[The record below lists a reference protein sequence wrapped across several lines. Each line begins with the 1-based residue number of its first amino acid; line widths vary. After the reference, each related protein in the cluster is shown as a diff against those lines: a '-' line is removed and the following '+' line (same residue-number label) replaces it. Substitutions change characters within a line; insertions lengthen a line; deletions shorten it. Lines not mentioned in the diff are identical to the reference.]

1 MKRRNFFSW
10 MAGAG
15 LCAAGAGRGALA
27 GLGQSNNPMGANYEG
42 PFFVHFA
49 ADGGWDPTGF
59 CDLHTNLNNG
69 YDASGIV
76 TMGGISYA
84 NVGDNAA
91 FFERFADRLL
101 IVNGI
106 DLTTN
111 NHAVGRRYVSSGKQ
125 DASLPHWAALAA
137 ATHGPELPLAYVA
150 EASESDP
157 EGVVAR
163 SRVSDSSLLAD
174 LSFPDRINPNNLED
188 LSTYQ
193 AEPTLDMV
201 SQWRQSRL
209 DRMAQEQNLPRISGA
224 VDTLSAARSG
234 SNELEL
240 LQSYLPDALAAT
252 GIQQQMQVA
261 LAAYAAGIAVSAT
274 FSMGGFDTH
283 QNNDAGQNSARA
295 NFLGAIMDFYDA
307 AEQLGVADRVVMSI
321 GSDFG
326 RTNRYNGNNGKD
338 HWPVT
343 SMMLMGEGIE
353 GNRTVG
359 ATDDEQYAMRVDP
372 DTLALSDDG
381 VTLTPAH
388 IHASLRQLAGVDAE
402 FEARFPLAEKPLP
415 GNLLGTV

>member
-15 LCAAGAGRGALA
+15 LCAAGVGRGALA
-27 GLGQSNNPMGANYEG
+27 DLAAGKRVAGGTYEG

-59 CDLHTNLNNG
+59 CDPHTNLHRG
-69 YDASGIV
+69 YDDSGII
-76 TMGGISYA
+76 TLGGIRYA

-101 IVNGI
+101 IVNGL
-106 DLTTN
+106 DVTTN
-111 NHAVGRRYVSSGKQ
+111 NHAVGRRYVSTGKQ
-125 DASLPHWAALAA
+125 DETHPHWAALAA
-137 ATHGPELPLAYVA
+137 GTHGPELPLAYVA
-150 EASESDP
+150 EASQSAT

-163 SRVSDSSLLAD
+163 SRVSNSSVLAD
-174 LSFPDRINPNNLED
+174 LSFPDRINPSNVED

-193 AEPTLDMV
+193 AEPTLEMV

-209 DRMAQEQNLPRISGA
+209 DRMAQEQHLPRIDNA
-224 VDTLSAARSG
+224 IDNLAIARSG

-240 LQSYLPDALAAT
+240 LQSYLPEALAAT
-252 GIQQQMQVA
+252 GIEQQMQVA
-261 LAAYAAGIAVSAT
+261 LAAYAAGIAISAT
-274 FSMGGFDTH
+274 FGMNGFDTH
-283 QNNDAGQNSARA
+283 QNNDANQDSARA
-295 NFLGAIMDFYDA
+295 SFFGAIMQFWDE
-307 AEQLGVADRVVMSI
+307 AERLGVADRVVMSI

-343 SMMLMGEGIE
+343 SMMLMGQGIE
-353 GNRTVG
+353 GNRMVG
-359 ATDDEQYAMRVDP
+359 ATNEEQYALKVDP
-372 DTLALSDDG
+372 NTLAVSDDG

-388 IHASLRQLAGVDAE
+388 VHAELRKLAGVSDE
-402 FEARFPLAEKPLP
+402 LNARFPLAAEPLAASI
-415 GNLLGTV
+415 LGIA

>member
-15 LCAAGAGRGALA
+15 ICAAGVGRGAVA
-27 GLGQSNNPMGANYEG
+27 GFGSNGNPQAGTYEG

-49 ADGGWDPTGF
+49 ADGGWDPTGL
-59 CDLHTNLNNG
+59 CDPHSNLNNG
-69 YDASGIV
+69 YDDSGIV
-76 TMGGISYA
+76 TMGGIRYA

-125 DASLPHWAALAA
+125 DATLPHWAALAA
-137 ATHGPELPLAYVA
+137 ATHGPGLPLAYVA

-174 LSFPDRINPNNLED
+174 LSFPDRVNPNAVDD

-201 SQWRQSRL
+201 AQWRQSRL
-209 DRMAQEQNLPRISGA
+209 DRMAQEQNLPRIAGA
-224 VDTLSAARSG
+224 VDSLSAARSG

-283 QNNDAGQNSARA
+283 SNNDAAQNSARA

-307 AEQLGVADRVVMSI
+307 AEQLGVSDRIVMTI

-343 SMMLMGEGIE
+343 SMMMMGQGIE

-359 ATDDEQYAMRVDP
+359 ATDDDQYALKIDP
-372 DTLALSDDG
+372 DTLAVSESG
-381 VTLTPAH
+381 VTLTPAY
-388 IHASLRQLAGVDAE
+388 IHAALRQLAGVGAE
-402 FEARFPLAEKPLP
+402 FDARFPLAEKPLA
-415 GNLLGTV
+415 GKLLGTV